1 MKEQNLYV
9 ISIKKKKYSSYL
21 GEITPSVPNI
31 LNRDFEA
38 SKPNEKLLTDITEFS
53 INDDKVYLSPMID
66 CFDGYV
72 LSWTIGLS
80 PNANLVNTI
89 LKDVISGLKDD
100 EKLIIHS
107 DRGCH
112 YRWPGWIKLME
123 ENGLTRSM
131 SKKGCSPDNSAC
143 EGFFGRLK
151 NEFFYNRSWN
161 KITTNEFIKQL
172 NDYIVW
178 YNTKRIKESLGYMSP
193 VDYRKSLGLSYK

>member
-38 SKPNEKLLTDITEFS
+38 SKPNEKLLTDIIEFS

-80 PNANLVNTI
+80 PNANLVNTM

-100 EKLIIHS
+100 EKPIIHS

-112 YRWPGWIKLME
+112 YRWPGWITLME